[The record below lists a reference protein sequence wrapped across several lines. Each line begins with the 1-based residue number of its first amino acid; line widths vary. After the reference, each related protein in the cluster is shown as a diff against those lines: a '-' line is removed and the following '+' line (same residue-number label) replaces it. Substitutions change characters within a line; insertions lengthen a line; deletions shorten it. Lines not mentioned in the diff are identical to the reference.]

1 MARIAPPNCG
11 SEEWITNSPTTEGIR
26 VIQVHAVIEDEDEPE
41 EKWIREVWQYNVDP
55 EVEAKL
61 AAIEGRKLNV
71 KVTAFVYEDNGISD
85 HGVKLRITSNDEAID
100 NIYCTKD
107 EIQSSL
113 ECLIKNTYDYLFL

>member
-1 MARIAPPNCG
+1 M
-11 SEEWITNSPTTEGIR
+11 
-26 VIQVHAVIEDEDEPE
+26 IQVHAVIEDEDEPE